1 MENHDNGVIMHCW
14 ELPLVSSASSWPIW
28 HLGLAT
34 DCRRC
39 YCYCCYCCCPPRLL
53 LLPAAALA
61 VPQPLLLDHRL
72 PLLRL
77 VLLRLLHLQQQLPC
91 KLHWAAT
98 SHHQ

>member
-1 MENHDNGVIMHCW
+1 
-14 ELPLVSSASSWPIW
+14 
-28 HLGLAT
+28 
-34 DCRRC
+34 
-39 YCYCCYCCCPPRLL
+39 
-53 LLPAAALA
+53 
-61 VPQPLLLDHRL
+61 VPQPLLLDHRV